1 LIIEQ
6 NKKMKSTIITTTLA
20 VIISISTICSTYASP
35 NEVYPQKN
43 NHLRTQQSRLNIQN
57 EAIVRGEETEVSHDR
72 KLQPDNQDE
81 VADLLEEVVDLLKE
95 SDTPTYS
102 PTKPETEAPTSGMPT
117 YSPTCEDDDCGK
129 KDTPAPVAPDIV
141 DDEATTPPVPAPII
155 TDPPVKDV
163 EEGSVTDPVDDT
175 TGGDTTDETTT
186 DESDTIDK
194 GGEDLNVS
202 GAEGTDTNKSN
213 SLSGGATAGIVIGAL
228 AVAGLAAA
236 GIVMAKKRRDAIPSS
251 EDTQDLN
258 SGFVETELVPPPPPP
273 SALDSIMKKK
283 QGAADE
289 NEEVDLA
296 RSTSISWKPQP
307 EPDIEQVQSEGEF

>member
-1 LIIEQ
+1 
-6 NKKMKSTIITTTLA
+6 MKSTIITTSLA
-20 VIISISTICSTYASP
+20 IIISISAICSTYASP
-35 NEVYPQKN
+35 NEVYPQQN
-43 NHLRTQQSRLNIQN
+43 NHLRTQSRLNSKH
-57 EAIVRGEETEVSHDR
+57 EAIVRGDETEVSHR
-72 KLQPDNQDE
+72 KLQPDNEDE

-95 SDTPTYS
+95 TDTPTYS
-102 PTKPETEAPTSGMPT
+102 PTKPETEEPTSGMPT

-141 DDEATTPPVPAPII
+141 DEETTTPPVTTPII
-155 TDPPVKDV
+155 TDPPVKEV
-163 EEGSVTDPVDDT
+163 EEETTDPVDDTTDT

-186 DESDTIDK
+186 DESDTTDK
-194 GGEDLNVS
+194 GGDDLNVS
-202 GAEGTDTNKSN
+202 GAEGSTDTNKSN

-273 SALDSIMKKK
+273 PPSALDSIMKKK
-283 QGAADE
+283 GAADE
-289 NEEVDLA
+289 SEEVDLV

-307 EPDIEQVQSEGEF
+307 DIEQVQSESEF

>member
-1 LIIEQ
+1 
-6 NKKMKSTIITTTLA
+6 MKSTVTIVTTTLA
-20 VIISISTICSTYASP
+20 FVISISTICSTHASP
-35 NEVYPQKN
+35 NEVYPQQN
-43 NHLRTQQSRLNIQN
+43 NHLRTQSRLNSKH
-57 EAIVRGEETEVSHDR
+57 EAIVRSDEETEVSNRR
-72 KLQPDNQDE
+72 KLQPDNEDE

-95 SDTPTYS
+95 TDTPTYS
-102 PTKPETEAPTSGMPT
+102 PTKPETEEPTSGMPT

-141 DDEATTPPVPAPII
+141 ETTPPVPTPII
-155 TDPPVKDV
+155 TDPPVKEV
-163 EEGSVTDPVDDT
+163 EEEVTDPVDDT
-175 TGGDTTDETTT
+175 TDETTTDETTT
-186 DESDTIDK
+186 DESDTTDE
-194 GGEDLNVS
+194 GGDNLNVS
-202 GAEGTDTNKSN
+202 GAEGTETNKSN

-273 SALDSIMKKK
+273 PPSALDSIMKKK

-307 EPDIEQVQSEGEF
+307 DIEQVQSESEF

>member
-1 LIIEQ
+1 
-6 NKKMKSTIITTTLA
+6 M
-20 VIISISTICSTYASP
+20 ICSTYASS
-35 NEVYPQKN
+35 NEVYPQQN

-57 EAIVRGEETEVSHDR
+57 EAIVRGEETEVSHRR
-72 KLQPDNQDE
+72 KLQPDEDKEDE

-95 SDTPTYS
+95 TDTPTYS
-102 PTKPETEAPTSGMPT
+102 PTKPETDAPTSGMPT

-141 DDEATTPPVPAPII
+141 ETTPPVPTPII
-155 TDPPVKDV
+155 TTDPPVKEV
-163 EEGSVTDPVDDT
+163 EEGAVTDPVDDT
-175 TGGDTTDETTT
+175 TGGDITDETTT
-186 DESDTIDK
+186 DETDTTDK
-194 GGEDLNVS
+194 GGDDLNVS

-273 SALDSIMKKK
+273 PPSALDSIMKKK

-307 EPDIEQVQSEGEF
+307 DVEQVQSESEF

>member
-1 LIIEQ
+1 
-6 NKKMKSTIITTTLA
+6 MTTTM
-20 VIISISTICSTYASP
+20 ISRFVALFFAILCSILSTSFATTAT
-35 NEVYPQKN
+35 
-43 NHLRTQQSRLNIQN
+43 HNIQPQGTTQLRRIGSN
-57 EAIVRGEETEVSHDR
+57 KINNAQGSIVKDHHR
-72 KLQPDNQDE
+72 KLQDE
-81 VADLLEEVVDLLKE
+81 EEDDKDVADLLEEVAELLEDEAEE
-95 SDTPTYS
+95 SGMPTYS
-102 PTKPETEAPTSGMPT
+102 PTKPETEEPTSGMPT

-141 DDEATTPPVPAPII
+141 ETTPPVPTPIVT
-155 TDPPVKDV
+155 TDPPVKEV
-163 EEGSVTDPVDDT
+163 EEGAATDPVDDT
-175 TGGDTTDETTT
+175 TGGDITDETTT
-186 DESDTIDK
+186 DETDTTDK
-194 GGEDLNVS
+194 GGDDLNVS

-213 SLSGGATAGIVIGAL
+213 SLSGGPTAGIVIGAL
-228 AVAGLAAA
+228 VVAGLAAA

-273 SALDSIMKKK
+273 PPSALDSIMKKK

-307 EPDIEQVQSEGEF
+307 DVEQVQSESEF

>member
-1 LIIEQ
+1 
-6 NKKMKSTIITTTLA
+6 MKSTVTIVTTTLA
-20 VIISISTICSTYASP
+20 FVISISTICSTYASP
-35 NEVYPQKN
+35 NEVYPQQN
-43 NHLRTQQSRLNIQN
+43 NHLRTQSRLNIQN
-57 EAIVRGEETEVSHDR
+57 EANVRGDETEVSNRR
-72 KLQPDNQDE
+72 KLQPDNEDE

-95 SDTPTYS
+95 TDTPTYS
-102 PTKPETEAPTSGMPT
+102 PTKPETEEPTSGMPT
-117 YSPTCEDDDCGK
+117 YSPTCDNDDCGK
-129 KDTPAPVAPDIV
+129 NDTPAPVAPAVV
-141 DDEATTPPVPAPII
+141 DEETTTPPVPAPIA
-155 TDPPVKDV
+155 TDPPVKEV
-163 EEGSVTDPVDDT
+163 EEDVVDPVDDT

-186 DESDTIDK
+186 DETDTTEK
-194 GGEDLNVS
+194 GGDDLNVS

-273 SALDSIMKKK
+273 PPSTLDSIMKKK

-307 EPDIEQVQSEGEF
+307 DIEQVQSESEF

>member
-1 LIIEQ
+1 
-6 NKKMKSTIITTTLA
+6 MKSTIVTAIA
-20 VIISISTICSTYASP
+20 FVISISTICSTHASP
-35 NEVYPQKN
+35 NEVYPQQN
-43 NHLRTQQSRLNIQN
+43 NHLRTQSRLNSQN
-57 EAIVRGEETEVSHDR
+57 EAIVRGEETEVSHHR

-95 SDTPTYS
+95 TDTPTYS

-129 KDTPAPVAPDIV
+129 NDTPAPVAPAVV
-141 DDEATTPPVPAPII
+141 DEETTTPPVPTPIVT
-155 TDPPVKDV
+155 TDPPVKEV
-163 EEGSVTDPVDDT
+163 EEDVVDPVDDT
-175 TGGDTTDETTT
+175 TGGDITDETTT
-186 DESDTIDK
+186 DETDTTDK
-194 GGEDLNVS
+194 GGDDLNVS

-273 SALDSIMKKK
+273 PPSALDSIMKK